1 MAVSIVSN
9 VESKEHWQGGTLSD
23 IVLIDE
29 ATGVCVQGRGIT
41 YLESHDDTDYLQE
54 VYDEWLDS
62 AKLGE
67 EGFSIV

>member
-41 YLESHDDTDYLQE
+41 YLESHDDADYLQE